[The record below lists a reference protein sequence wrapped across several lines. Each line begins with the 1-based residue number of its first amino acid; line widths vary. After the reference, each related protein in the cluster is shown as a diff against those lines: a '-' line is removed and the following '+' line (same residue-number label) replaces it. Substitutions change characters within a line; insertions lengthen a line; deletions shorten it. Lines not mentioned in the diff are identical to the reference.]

1 MKIESFPRKLF
12 LFRNNLCMF
21 AQTQNELHN
30 MKHMS
35 ILAVSLLALVA
46 CTPEKKQEADYSQY
60 VNPMIGT
67 DFTGNTYPG
76 AQVPFGMVQLSPDN
90 GLPGWDRI
98 SGYFYPDTTIA
109 GFSHTHLSGTG
120 AGDLYDISFMP
131 VTRPYKE
138 APAPL
143 GIYSTFSHNDEAAS
157 AGYYRVLLKD
167 YNINVELT
175 ATERC
180 GIQRYTFPEA
190 EASVFLNL
198 KKAMNWDFTLD
209 SKIEVVDSTTI
220 RGYRLSQGWSPLQHV
235 YFETRFSKPFVAC
248 HMDTT
253 SIVTKEKGWIGT
265 AYVARFDFNTKKDEE
280 ILVTTGISG
289 VSMEGAGKNLR
300 AEAPKDDFDYYQAQ
314 ASANWNRQLSKIEV
328 KSRNTD
334 DMVKFYTA
342 LYHSM
347 IAPTIYSDVDGSYYG
362 PDQQIH
368 KVDGWTNYSTFSLW
382 DTYRALNPLM
392 TITQPEMVD
401 HVVNSM
407 ISIYRQQDKLPI
419 WPLMSGETDQ
429 MPGYS
434 SVPVIA
440 DAYLK
445 GFTGFDAEE
454 ALQAMIATATYEKQK
469 GVPYVVKKGYI
480 PADKVHEATSIAMEY
495 AVDDWGIAAMARK
508 MGKTEDAET
517 FSKRAHYYKNYFDSS
532 IHFIRPKLEDGSW
545 RTPYDPARSIHTVGD
560 FCEGNGWQYTFFAP
574 QDPYGLIAL
583 FGGDKPFTTKLDG
596 FFTNTD
602 SMGEGASSDI
612 TGLIGQY
619 AHGNEPSHHVA
630 YLYAYAGE
638 QWKTAEKVRF
648 IMSDF
653 YTDQPDGIIG
663 NEDCG
668 QMSAWYLL
676 SSMGL
681 YQVNP
686 SDGVFVF
693 GSPCFK
699 KVEVKVRGGNTFT
712 VEAPNNSKENIYI
725 QKVYLN
731 GKPYDKSYI
740 TYQDIING
748 STLKFVMGKK
758 PNKNFGKAPA
768 NRPVVLNKI
777 NG

>member
-1 MKIESFPRKLF
+1 
-12 LFRNNLCMF
+12 
-21 AQTQNELHN
+21 
-30 MKHMS
+30 
-35 ILAVSLLALVA
+35 
-46 CTPEKKQEADYSQY
+46 
-60 VNPMIGT
+60 MIYT
-67 DFTGNTYPG
+67 DP
-76 AQVPFGMVQLSPDN
+76 
-90 GLPGWDRI
+90 
-98 SGYFYPDTTIA
+98 
-109 GFSHTHLSGTG
+109 
-120 AGDLYDISFMP
+120 
-131 VTRPYKE
+131 
-138 APAPL
+138 
-143 GIYSTFSHNDEAAS
+143 
-157 AGYYRVLLKD
+157 
-167 YNINVELT
+167 
-175 ATERC
+175 
-180 GIQRYTFPEA
+180 
-190 EASVFLNL
+190 
-198 KKAMNWDFTLD
+198 KKANYTTL
-209 SKIEVVDSTTI
+209 
-220 RGYRLSQGWSPLQHV
+220 
-235 YFETRFSKPFVAC
+235 
-248 HMDTT
+248 
-253 SIVTKEKGWIGT
+253 
-265 AYVARFDFNTKKDEE
+265 
-280 ILVTTGISG
+280 
-289 VSMEGAGKNLR
+289 
-300 AEAPKDDFDYYQAQ
+300 
-314 ASANWNRQLSKIEV
+314 
-328 KSRNTD
+328 
-334 DMVKFYTA
+334 
-342 LYHSM
+342 
-347 IAPTIYSDVDGSYYG
+347 
-362 PDQQIH
+362 
-368 KVDGWTNYSTFSLW
+368 SLW

-583 FGGDKPFTTKLDG
+583 FGGDKSFTTKLDG

-712 VEAPNNSKENIYI
+712 VEALNNSKENIYI